1 MHLAVNQHIK
11 MDSSKSETVLTY
23 LNGGGNKRS
32 ITPDQ
37 ATLMTKL
44 FGHTKTMRLGKKTNM
59 IFTNAYRG
67 FQTDLQK
74 RYGKDYFRWN
84 IGYTIFGIILS
95 VIAIGTA
102 FSQFYGNNSDYFFI
116 ILGTLVAMNLLFI
129 FLMPA
134 PTQKGQK
141 IKSEIEGFKLYLEMA
156 EKKQLNARK
165 DVLSGQEPPMTK
177 ERYEA
182 FLPYAIALDV
192 EKPWSKYFEKVLPE
206 EAKNYNPS
214 CCLLYTSPSPR
225 D

>member
-1 MHLAVNQHIK
+1 MCIR
-11 MDSSKSETVLTY
+11 DS
-23 LNGGGNKRS
+23 
-32 ITPDQ
+32 
-37 ATLMTKL
+37 
-44 FGHTKTMRLGKKTNM
+44 
-59 IFTNAYRG
+59 AYRD

-116 ILGTLVAMNLLFI
+116 ILGTLVAINLLFI

-165 DVLSGQEPPMTK
+165 DVLSGQEPVSYTHLRAH
-177 ERYEA
+177 ETV
-182 FLPYAIALDV
+182 LDLV
-192 EKPWSKYFEKVLPE
+192 CRLLLEKK
-206 EAKNYNPS
+206 KNK
-214 CCLLYTSPSPR
+214 
-225 D
+225 